1 MMLCLG
7 KINMLQAQSLLVA
20 KQTFQNGYF
29 EQAIEQWQTI
39 LATTQK
45 INERLEALLG
55 IASTYRRLGAYDN
68 ALKTIN
74 IALPIA
80 LQHEPIDYA
89 LLHNELSK
97 LRLSQGE
104 NWRKEALRQLKTA
117 FKLARQ
123 INNPI
128 LLAEVLNHQGN
139 FLSTVDDYEGAKE
152 AYEKA
157 LLYIKSSTKSA
168 SHFSNEDIEALY
180 SKVLINQA
188 FMVFSLETEMAY
200 QHDDK
205 AQAFKASIAALEQAL
220 PVTQNRQETYS
231 QVFGLIA
238 ISQLSRK
245 IQSQLSTPAEKLTS
259 LAYQALTAARAV
271 AVSLDNS
278 AAKAYANG
286 YLGQLYEQAKRYDDA
301 LSLTRQAQFF
311 AGQTRS
317 QLQLYL
323 WQWQLGRILKA
334 QGKYQGAIR
343 AYQEAIKNL
352 GSVRTQVANMGYF
365 NITKNFQEQVMPVY
379 FELVDLLLQQARFAQ
394 NNSTRDRLLLQARN
408 LMEAFKAAELQDYFQ
423 SECLAIKNKC
433 SHVEQ
438 MLDAQTAVLYPIVLS
453 GRLELL
459 LQRSDGLVQTT
470 VPISKVKLRD
480 TIASFLSPLRHHPNP
495 EQLAKVQMPD
505 QLADTCKP
513 SWRASTV
520 QMLDTLTNN
529 RFLEPAKTLYSLLIK
544 PLIPQLHDIKT
555 LVIVSDGALRTIPF
569 AALHDGEE
577 FLIEKYALV
586 LSPGLCYRFPKSQ
599 LRQKRAKILL
609 IGLSDAVQG
618 FSSLPCAEYELDTL
632 QGLFHLPSQPLLNS
646 AFTIS
651 QVHTEMNENAYSIV
665 HIASHGQFSANLK
678 NTFVLTY
685 NDKLSMDKLEDLMNL
700 TILKNDPVDL
710 LTLSACET
718 AVGDDRAALGL
729 AGVALKAGVQSAL
742 ASLWKVDDEAT
753 PAVVIEFY
761 RQLQNPNISKAEA
774 LQKAQKMILTDKLYE
789 RYRHPYFWSAFLL
802 IGNWL

>member
-1 MMLCLG
+1 
-7 KINMLQAQSLLVA
+7 
-20 KQTFQNGYF
+20 
-29 EQAIEQWQTI
+29 
-39 LATTQK
+39 
-45 INERLEALLG
+45 
-55 IASTYRRLGAYDN
+55 
-68 ALKTIN
+68 
-74 IALPIA
+74 
-80 LQHEPIDYA
+80 
-89 LLHNELSK
+89 
-97 LRLSQGE
+97 
-104 NWRKEALRQLKTA
+104 
-117 FKLARQ
+117 
-123 INNPI
+123 
-128 LLAEVLNHQGN
+128 
-139 FLSTVDDYEGAKE
+139 
-152 AYEKA
+152 
-157 LLYIKSSTKSA
+157 
-168 SHFSNEDIEALY
+168 
-180 SKVLINQA
+180 
-188 FMVFSLETEMAY
+188 
-200 QHDDK
+200 
-205 AQAFKASIAALEQAL
+205 
-220 PVTQNRQETYS
+220 
-231 QVFGLIA
+231 
-238 ISQLSRK
+238 
-245 IQSQLSTPAEKLTS
+245 
-259 LAYQALTAARAV
+259 V

-459 LQRSDGLVQTT
+459 L
-470 VPISKVKLRD
+470 
-480 TIASFLSPLRHHPNP
+480 

-586 LSPGLCYRFPKSQ
+586 LSPGLCYRFPK
-599 LRQKRAKILL
+599 
-609 IGLSDAVQG
+609 
-618 FSSLPCAEYELDTL
+618 
-632 QGLFHLPSQPLLNS
+632 
-646 AFTIS
+646 
-651 QVHTEMNENAYSIV
+651 
-665 HIASHGQFSANLK
+665 
-678 NTFVLTY
+678 
-685 NDKLSMDKLEDLMNL
+685 
-700 TILKNDPVDL
+700 
-710 LTLSACET
+710 
-718 AVGDDRAALGL
+718 
-729 AGVALKAGVQSAL
+729 
-742 ASLWKVDDEAT
+742 
-753 PAVVIEFY
+753 
-761 RQLQNPNISKAEA
+761 
-774 LQKAQKMILTDKLYE
+774 
-789 RYRHPYFWSAFLL
+789 PY
-802 IGNWL
+802 